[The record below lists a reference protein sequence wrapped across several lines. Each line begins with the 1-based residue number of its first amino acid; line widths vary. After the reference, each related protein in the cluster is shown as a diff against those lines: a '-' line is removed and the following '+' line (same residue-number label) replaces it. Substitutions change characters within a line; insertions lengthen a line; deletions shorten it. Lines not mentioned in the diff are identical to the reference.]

1 MSKQKQ
7 SLGRWGEEAAARY
20 LAERGY
26 EILARN
32 VRTKFGELDLV
43 MQQGKQLVF
52 VEVKARSGNQFGQ
65 PEEAVTP
72 AKQRHLAEAAES
84 YLQAN
89 PQLGG
94 DWRVDVIAINRTSGK
109 DLEIV
114 HFENAL
120 SG

>member
-32 VRTKFGELDLV
+32 VRTEFGELDLV
-43 MQQGKQLVF
+43 ARHGKQLVF
-52 VEVKARSGNQFGQ
+52 VEVKARTGNQYGQ
-65 PEEAVTP
+65 PEEAVTTT
-72 AKQRHLAEAAES
+72 KQLHLAEAAES

-89 PQLGG
+89 PQLAS
-94 DWRVDVIAINRTSGK
+94 DWRVDVIAINRKTGK
-109 DLEIV
+109 DLEIA

-120 SG
+120 DG